1 MFSPDGGRLAGRTGG
16 TAAIWD
22 AWTGDELVTISG
34 HSGEVFGVSF
44 SRDGTRIAT
53 GSEDGTARVWDAATG
68 EELVRLS
75 GHDGLVA
82 LVDFSPDGTRLLTG
96 GGDGTARVWDISDT
110 AGAEL
115 WSQRVASDERRQ
127 RGVRRR
133 RHTSRHQRRGW
144 RLGARSVDR
153 SQR

>member
-1 MFSPDGGRLAGRTGG
+1 MPGPATSSSGIA
-16 TAAIWD
+16 
-22 AWTGDELVTISG
+22 G
-34 HSGEVFGVSF
+34 HSSEVFGVSF

-110 AGAEL
+110 AGA
-115 WSQRVASDERRQ
+115 SS
-127 RGVRRR
+127 
-133 RHTSRHQRRGW
+133 
-144 RLGARSVDR
+144 
-153 SQR
+153 